1 MGSPSHFSGFLA
13 QNSFISL
20 LILLRNRSNDY
31 MNSDKRK
38 ELISEQTVMLIK
50 PDGVKR
56 GLIGECIRRIEQRGL
71 KVIALKMIVAS
82 QEQARKHYPGTETWL
97 RTMGQKTLDTYAKYN
112 KDPLK
117 DLGTDDTL
125 KIGDKIYDWNVEL
138 FTSGPIV
145 AILISGIHAI
155 DMVRKIVG
163 KTFPAFAEMG
173 TIRGDYSV
181 DSPALANEAQRA
193 VRNVV
198 HASGDPV
205 EATHE
210 VSHWFTPQEI
220 HDYTRSEEDVM
231 Y

>member
-1 MGSPSHFSGFLA
+1 MKKK
-13 QNSFISL
+13 
-20 LILLRNRSNDY
+20 SNKAPVDA
-31 MNSDKRK
+31 KAKAGKK
-38 ELISEQTVMLIK
+38 ELLGERTVMLIK

-56 GLIGECIRRIEQRGL
+56 GLVGECIKRVEQRGL

-82 QEQARKHYPGTETWL
+82 EDQARRHYPGTEEWR
-97 RTMGQKTLDTYAKYN
+97 RTMGQKTLDTYAKYS

-117 DLGTDDTL
+117 DLGTADTL
-125 KIGDKIYDWNVEL
+125 KIGNKIYDWNVEL

-163 KTFPAFAEMG
+163 KTFPAFADMG

-181 DSPALANEAQRA
+181 DSPALANEAHRA

-210 VSHWFTPQEI
+210 TSHWFTPKEI
-220 HDYTRSEEDVM
+220 HDYRRSEEDVM
-231 Y
+231 F